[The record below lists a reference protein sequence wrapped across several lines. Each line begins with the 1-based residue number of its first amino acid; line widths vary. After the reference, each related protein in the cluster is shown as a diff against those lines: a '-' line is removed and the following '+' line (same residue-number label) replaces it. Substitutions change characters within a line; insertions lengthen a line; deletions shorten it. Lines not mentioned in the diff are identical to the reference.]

1 MTERKLWFNGDNFTI
16 DFLTPSL
23 EGLTLQTCQCLLR
36 HAPGTPLPGAKR
48 IRRERD
54 REPKKR
60 RIGLGFAP
68 KVGIR
73 HPEKFADVLSFDIQ
87 PVTFPTYS
95 AINSLANLPDE
106 LNISAPAATATIL
119 FTTEDDGSHRMVV
132 QYRSQQNRFY
142 PETVGASAVGFL
154 DGTLDRNPTNRGK
167 LLPVDTQT
175 VKVSALKE
183 MKEEIYLMPTDVVN
197 LRIIGLARDLVNV
210 HTEFLL
216 FGILALNAHEVAQK
230 AGFADKKELD
240 DEHDFSE
247 RFLVID
253 GSLEA
258 IEILLTEV
266 KCPLP
271 PTHSAAF
278 VATGYLIVLEQA
290 GLEAA
295 DEWMKHMELRVRANC
310 QRIDEIVSAFY
321 KRNGNVDTRRFDSR
335 RRSGFDPALS
345 PLVQG
350 LPDMISELR
359 RVDLQFYA
367 YSGNG
372 SYPYSGSPAGSL
384 LWP

>member
-1 MTERKLWFNGDNFTI
+1 MTEQKSRFNAGNFTI

-23 EGLTLQTCQCLLR
+23 EGLTVQTRQCLLR

-60 RIGLGFAP
+60 RMGLGFRP

-73 HPEKFADVLSFDIQ
+73 HPEKLVDVLSFDIQ
-87 PVTFPTYS
+87 PVTFPTHS
-95 AINSLANLPDE
+95 AINSLADPPDE
-106 LNISAPAATATIL
+106 LNISNPAATATIL
-119 FTTEDDGSHRMVV
+119 FTTEDDGSHRIVL
-132 QYRSQQNRFY
+132 QHRSQQNRFY
-142 PETVGASAVGFL
+142 SGTVGASVAGFL
-154 DGTLDRNPTNRGK
+154 DGTLDRNPENRGK
-167 LLPVDTQT
+167 LLPVNTQT
-175 VKVSALKE
+175 VKASALKE
-183 MKEEIYLMPTDVVN
+183 MKEEIHLMPKDVVN

-216 FGILALNAHEVAQK
+216 FGILALNAHQVAQK
-230 AGFADKKELD
+230 ADFADKQELD
-240 DEHDFSE
+240 DEYDFSE
-247 RFLVID
+247 RVLVID

-271 PTHSAAF
+271 PTHAAAF
-278 VATGYLIVLEQA
+278 VAMEYLILLEQA

-295 DEWMKHMELRVRANC
+295 EEWMKHLEFQVRANYQC
-310 QRIDEIVSAFY
+310 IDEMVSAFY
-321 KRNGNVDTRRFDSR
+321 KRNGNVDTKRFASR
-335 RRSGFDPALS
+335 RRSGFDPTLS

-359 RVDLQFYA
+359 RVDLIREV
-367 YSGNG
+367 SM
-372 SYPYSGSPAGSL
+372 
-384 LWP
+384 